1 MAGEAVSCGAE
12 GSRPGSAVA
21 GERVSGVDVTGGA
34 ETGAVDGGVSSRL
47 AGGAEIG
54 VCHGGADVT
63 GGAETGV
70 CHGGAETGV
79 CHGGAGVGS
88 AGGAETGR
96 AVGGGAVVPWLGG
109 AEVGERDDVWWDVAA
124 RGGTGSGSLASDG
137 AETGRVFSVS
147 SGQLTGSDPPTAAA
161 LPGDSSNRAGVSRSV
176 GTGSLRPEVG
186 AGLGAGDPNHACGPS
201 DGGLTRGEVSGAGG
215 TYRVGGGGVA
225 VNPGPATGG
234 AAGTPDVGGPETGD
248 GIGGVATDP

>member
-12 GSRPGSAVA
+12 GSRAGSVVV

-34 ETGAVDGGVSSRL
+34 ET
-47 AGGAEIG
+47 G

-70 CHGGAETGV
+70 CHGGADVGSAGGAETGA
-79 CHGGAGVGS
+79 CRGGAGVGS

-109 AEVGERDDVWWDVAA
+109 AEVGERADVWRDVAA
-124 RGGTGSGSLASDG
+124 RGGTGSGSLAIDG
-137 AETGRVFSVS
+137 AETGRVSSVS
-147 SGQLTGSDPPTAAA
+147 SGQLTGSDPPTAVA
-161 LPGDSSNRAGVSRSV
+161 LPGDSSNRVGVTCS
-176 GTGSLRPEVG
+176 RPEVG

-201 DGGLTRGEVSGAGG
+201 DGGPTRVEVCGTGG
-215 TYRVGGGGVA
+215 T
-225 VNPGPATGG
+225 
-234 AAGTPDVGGPETGD
+234 
-248 GIGGVATDP
+248 